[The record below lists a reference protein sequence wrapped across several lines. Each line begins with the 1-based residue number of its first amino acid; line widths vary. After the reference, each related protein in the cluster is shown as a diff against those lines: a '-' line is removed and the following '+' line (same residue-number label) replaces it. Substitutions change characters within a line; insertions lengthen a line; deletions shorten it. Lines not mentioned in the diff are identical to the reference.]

1 MMMQRLTS
9 TIVLLSLLVSTSALL
24 STNRRNKKDTKL
36 WAVSDR
42 RVFLDASVL
51 AGYTFFTS
59 MPVGASDLD
68 LSMPDE
74 AQQIERQVRTNKQT
88 NQTNKQTTPN
98 LDSVVIL

>member
-1 MMMQRLTS
+1 MMQRLA

-24 STNRRNKKDTKL
+24 STNRRNKKHTNL

-42 RVFLDASVL
+42 RVFLDASAL

-74 AQQIERQVRTNKQT
+74 AQQIEQQVRYH
-88 NQTNKQTTPN
+88 
-98 LDSVVIL
+98 